1 MQMDIDEPIC
11 VIDVD
16 IILVNDYN
24 KLFDYPVKRG
34 QFLAIP
40 GWWRD
45 STKNNYKII
54 NHKPAWFNT
63 TKSINGMTFNLDKK
77 SLPPFE

>member
-11 VIDVD
+11 VIDID

-34 QFLAIP
+34 QFLAILWFY
-40 GWWRD
+40 GEIAQ
-45 STKNNYKII
+45 KII
-54 NHKPAWFNT
+54 
-63 TKSINGMTFNLDKK
+63 IR
-77 SLPPFE
+77 